1 MVKAGADES
10 KIKIIGVFFSVVV
23 EAGVPCLKVHIYD
36 IDKLLSNF
44 AFLVKVELGESRS
57 S

>member
-44 AFLVKVELGESRS
+44 AFQS
-57 S
+57 